1 LTDGEIVSRI
11 ERRRKWTVAEKAA
24 LLAEVEAA
32 GGKVMV
38 VARRHRISESLLYN
52 WRSAWRAAAA
62 AARVPMEFMPLG
74 VVAGADEERPS
85 LLSRPVSERSAQ
97 PRTGLTDRVGGI
109 EIELLTGARVR
120 VDAFVNEQAL
130 SRVLRALKGLP

>member
-1 LTDGEIVSRI
+1 
-11 ERRRKWTVAEKAA
+11 
-24 LLAEVEAA
+24 
-32 GGKVMV
+32 
-38 VARRHRISESLLYN
+38 
-52 WRSAWRAAAA
+52 
-62 AARVPMEFMPLG
+62 MEFMPLG

-109 EIELLTGARVR
+109 EIEIELLTGARVR

>member
-1 LTDGEIVSRI
+1 MTDGEIVSRI

-52 WRSAWRAAAA
+52 WRSAWRA